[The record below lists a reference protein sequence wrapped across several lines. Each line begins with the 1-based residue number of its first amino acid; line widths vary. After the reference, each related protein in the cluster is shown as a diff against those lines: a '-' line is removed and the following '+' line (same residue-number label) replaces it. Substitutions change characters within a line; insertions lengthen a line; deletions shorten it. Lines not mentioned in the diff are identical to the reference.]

1 MKEMKIKSLEDKLI
15 EAEKNGAIALEQ
27 TKVSQKHI
35 EIMAIELIKLEEQIK
50 EIKERF
56 FDEMKSKEKKIE
68 EFKLREASI
77 TMRNNQEF
85 IRGNVILKENLRKL
99 SEENRELCKRNSNSE
114 KELCMKEN
122 IFWDQNLKIEALKGH
137 IKCLEGSAQKS
148 TQREDDIIK
157 NVPISGN
164 HWIGRMLS

>member
-56 FDEMKSKEKKIE
+56 FDEMKSQAA
-68 EFKLREASI
+68 KLVQAEL
-77 TMRNNQEF
+77 
-85 IRGNVILKENLRKL
+85 LKRDNK
-99 SEENRELCKRNSNSE
+99 
-114 KELCMKEN
+114 
-122 IFWDQNLKIEALKGH
+122 
-137 IKCLEGSAQKS
+137 
-148 TQREDDIIK
+148 T
-157 NVPISGN
+157 
-164 HWIGRMLS
+164 